1 MSTSMSVRFL
11 IRKERG
17 DDQSEAPIYMRVTI
31 AGERFEL
38 GTRRTALPAQWS
50 VELGRVS
57 GTNSKAKSVNSFL
70 DSLLSRAYDYQ
81 RQILNEGKEL
91 TLSEFKS
98 RWNGIP
104 TEKPK
109 MLMEVFEEHNQQ
121 MKALIGQ
128 EFSPLT
134 FERYTTSKKHTL
146 EFLKWKY
153 KVDDIDIKKL
163 NYEFI
168 HNYEF
173 WLKSVR
179 KCDHNTTIKYLSNF
193 RKIVNI
199 CIKSG
204 WLDRDPFVGFK
215 MTKREVERPF
225 LTEDEL
231 IRIAE
236 KKFIMP
242 RMSQVRD
249 IFVFCCYT
257 GLAYADVK
265 KLTADEITIGIDGE
279 KWIWTSRQKTD
290 TATRIPLLPPA
301 LEILDRYKEDPQSLS
316 NGRLLPVLSNQ
327 KMNSY
332 LKEIADAC
340 EIKKKMTFH
349 TARHTFATTVTL
361 ANDVPM
367 ETVSKLLGHRNL
379 KTTQHYGKILDLK
392 VSQDMGMLRA
402 KFKKGK
408 SSQDSATK

>member
-1 MSTSMSVRFL
+1 MSVLFF
-11 IRKERG
+11 IRRNRG
-17 DDQSEAPIYMRVTI
+17 NDDVEAPIYMRVTI
-31 AGERFEL
+31 AGERYEL
-38 GTRRTALPAQWS
+38 GTKRLVLPANWS
-50 VELGRVS
+50 ADSGRVKGNTS
-57 GTNSKAKSVNSFL
+57 AAKTLNAYL
-70 DSLLSRAYDYQ
+70 DSLLSRAYSHQ
-81 RQILNEGKEL
+81 REIINEGKP
-91 TLSEFKS
+91 LSMEEFRSK
-98 RWNGIP
+98 WLGIP

-121 MKALIGQ
+121 MKALIGH

-134 FERYTTSKKHTL
+134 FERYTTSKKHTHD
-146 EFLKWKY
+146 FMKSKY

-225 LTEDEL
+225 LTDDEL
-231 IRIAE
+231 TRIIE

-265 KLTADEITIGIDGE
+265 KLTTDEITIGIDGE
-279 KWIWTSRQKTD
+279 KWIWTNRQKTD
-290 TATRIPLLPPA
+290 TASRIPLLPPA
-301 LEILDRYKEDPQSLS
+301 LEIMDRHKDDPQCL
-316 NGRLLPVLSNQ
+316 NQGRVLPVLSNQ

-340 EIKKKMTFH
+340 DIKKKMTFH

-402 KFKKGK
+402 KFKKQSAK
-408 SSQDSATK
+408 SESAQK

>member
-1 MSTSMSVRFL
+1 MSVRFL

-38 GTRRTALPAQWS
+38 GTRRTALPTQWS

-109 MLMEVFEEHNQQ
+109 MIMEVFEEHNQQ
-121 MKALIGQ
+121 MKALIGH

-134 FERYTTSKKHTL
+134 FERYTTSKKHTHD
-146 EFLKWKY
+146 FMKWKY
-153 KVDDIDIKKL
+153 KIDDIDVKKL

-367 ETVSKLLGHRNL
+367 ETVSKLLGHMNL
-379 KTTQHYGKILDLK
+379 KTTQHYGKIQDLK
-392 VSQDMGMLRA
+392 VSRDMGLLRE
-402 KFKKGK
+402 KFKKN
-408 SSQDSATK
+408 QATRAQRDGE

>member
-1 MSTSMSVRFL
+1 MSVLFF
-11 IRKERG
+11 IRRNRG
-17 DDQSEAPIYMRVTI
+17 NDDVEAPIYMRVTI
-31 AGERFEL
+31 AGERYEL
-38 GTRRTALPAQWS
+38 GTKRPVLPANWS
-50 VELGRVS
+50 ADSGRVKGNTS
-57 GTNSKAKSVNSFL
+57 AAKTLNAYL
-70 DSLLSRAYDYQ
+70 DSLLSKAYSHQ
-81 RQILNEGKEL
+81 REIINEGKS
-91 TLSEFKS
+91 LSMAEFRSK
-98 RWNGIP
+98 WLGIP
-104 TEKPK
+104 TEKTK
-109 MLMEVFEEHNQQ
+109 MPMEVFEEHNQQ
-121 MKALIGQ
+121 MKALIGH

-134 FERYTTSKKHTL
+134 FERYTTSKKHTHD
-146 EFLKWKY
+146 FMKSKY
-153 KVDDIDIKKL
+153 KVEDIDIKKL

-225 LTEDEL
+225 LTDDEL
-231 IRIAE
+231 NRIIE

-265 KLTADEITIGIDGE
+265 KLTTDEITIGIDGE
-279 KWIWTSRQKTD
+279 RWIWTNRQKTD
-290 TATRIPLLPPA
+290 TASRIPLLPPA
-301 LEILDRYKEDPQSLS
+301 LEIMDRHKTDPQCL
-316 NGRLLPVLSNQ
+316 NQGRVLPVLSNQ

-340 EIKKKMTFH
+340 DIKKKMTFH

-392 VSQDMGMLRA
+392 VSQDMGLLRA
-402 KFKKGK
+402 KFKKNSIDRNSGSEK
-408 SSQDSATK
+408 K

>member
-1 MSTSMSVRFL
+1 MSVRFL

-17 DDQSEAPIYMRVTI
+17 DDQSEAPIYMRMTI
-31 AGERFEL
+31 SGERFEL
-38 GTRRTALPAQWS
+38 STRRSVLPENWS
-50 VELGRVS
+50 AESGRVS
-57 GTNSKAKSVNSFL
+57 GTNSKAKSVNTFL
-70 DSLLSRAYDYQ
+70 DSLLSRAYGYQ
-81 RQILNEGKEL
+81 KQILNEGKEL
-91 TLSEFKS
+91 TLAEFKS

-109 MLMEVFEEHNQQ
+109 MLMEIFEEHNQQ
-121 MKALIGQ
+121 MKALIGH

-134 FERYTTSKKHTL
+134 FERYTTSKKHTHD
-146 EFLKWKY
+146 FMKSKY

-225 LTEDEL
+225 LTDDEL
-231 IRIAE
+231 NRIIE

-265 KLTADEITIGIDGE
+265 KLTTDEITIGIDGE
-279 KWIWTSRQKTD
+279 RWIWTNRQKTD
-290 TATRIPLLPPA
+290 TASRIPLLPPA
-301 LEILDRYKEDPQSLS
+301 LEIMDRHKDDPQCL
-316 NGRLLPVLSNQ
+316 NQGRVLPVLSNQ

-340 EIKKKMTFH
+340 DIKKKMTFH

-392 VSQDMGMLRA
+392 VSQDMGLLRA
-402 KFKKGK
+402 KFKKQSDK
-408 SSQDSATK
+408 NSQEKNL

>member
-1 MSTSMSVRFL
+1 MSTMSVLFF
-11 IRKERG
+11 IRRNRG
-17 DDQSEAPIYMRVTI
+17 NDDVEAPIYMRVTI
-31 AGERFEL
+31 AGERYEL
-38 GTRRTALPAQWS
+38 GTKRLVLPANWS
-50 VELGRVS
+50 ADSGRVKGNTS
-57 GTNSKAKSVNSFL
+57 AAKTLNAYL
-70 DSLLSRAYDYQ
+70 DSLLSRAYSHQ
-81 RQILNEGKEL
+81 REIINEGKP
-91 TLSEFKS
+91 LSMEEFRSK
-98 RWNGIP
+98 WLGIP

-121 MKALIGQ
+121 MKALIGH

-134 FERYTTSKKHTL
+134 FERYTTSKKHTHD
-146 EFLKWKY
+146 FMKSKY

-225 LTEDEL
+225 LTDDEL
-231 IRIAE
+231 TRIIE

-265 KLTADEITIGIDGE
+265 KLTTDEITIGIDGE
-279 KWIWTSRQKTD
+279 KWIWTNRQKTD
-290 TATRIPLLPPA
+290 TASRIPLLPPA
-301 LEILDRYKEDPQSLS
+301 LEIMDRHKDDPQCL
-316 NGRLLPVLSNQ
+316 NQGRVLPVLSNQ

-340 EIKKKMTFH
+340 DIKKKMTFH

-402 KFKKGK
+402 KFKKQSAK
-408 SSQDSATK
+408 SESAQK

>member
-1 MSTSMSVRFL
+1 
-11 IRKERG
+11 
-17 DDQSEAPIYMRVTI
+17 
-31 AGERFEL
+31 
-38 GTRRTALPAQWS
+38 
-50 VELGRVS
+50 
-57 GTNSKAKSVNSFL
+57 
-70 DSLLSRAYDYQ
+70 
-81 RQILNEGKEL
+81 
-91 TLSEFKS
+91 
-98 RWNGIP
+98 
-104 TEKPK
+104 
-109 MLMEVFEEHNQQ
+109 MEVFEEHNQQ
-121 MKALIGQ
+121 MKALIGHQ
-128 EFSPLT
+128 FSPLT
-134 FERYTTSKKHTL
+134 FERYTTSKKHTHD
-146 EFLKWKY
+146 FMKSKY

-225 LTEDEL
+225 LTDDEL
-231 IRIAE
+231 NRIIE
-236 KKFIMP
+236 KKFVMP

-265 KLTADEITIGIDGE
+265 KLTTDEITIGIDGE
-279 KWIWTSRQKTD
+279 KWIWTNRQKTD
-290 TATRIPLLPPA
+290 TASRIPLLPPA
-301 LEILDRYKEDPQSLS
+301 LEIMDRHKDDPQCL
-316 NGRLLPVLSNQ
+316 NQGRVLPVLSNQ

-340 EIKKKMTFH
+340 DIKKKMTFH

-392 VSQDMGMLRA
+392 VSHDMGMLRA
-402 KFKKGK
+402 KFKKQSDK
-408 SSQDSATK
+408 NSQEKNL

>member
-1 MSTSMSVRFL
+1 MSVRFL

-17 DDQSEAPIYMRVTI
+17 DDQSEAPIYMRMTI

-38 GTRRTALPAQWS
+38 STRRTVLPENWS
-50 VELGRVS
+50 AESGRVS
-57 GTNSKAKSVNSFL
+57 GTNTKAKSVNTFL
-70 DSLLSRAYDYQ
+70 DSLLSRAYGYQ
-81 RQILNEGKEL
+81 KQILNEGKEL
-91 TLSEFKS
+91 TLTEFKS

-109 MLMEVFEEHNQQ
+109 MLMEVFEEHNQK
-121 MKALIGQ
+121 MKALIGH

-134 FERYTTSKKHTL
+134 FERYTTSKKHTHD
-146 EFLKWKY
+146 FMKSKY

-231 IRIAE
+231 NRIIE

-265 KLTADEITIGIDGE
+265 KLTTDEITIGIDGE
-279 KWIWTSRQKTD
+279 RWIWTNRQKTD
-290 TATRIPLLPPA
+290 TASRIPLLPPA
-301 LEILDRYKEDPQSLS
+301 LEIMDRHKNDPQCL
-316 NGRLLPVLSNQ
+316 NQGRVLPVLSNQ

-340 EIKKKMTFH
+340 DIKKKMTFH

-402 KFKKGK
+402 KFTNRSK
-408 SSQDSATK
+408 DSKAAE

>member
-1 MSTSMSVRFL
+1 MSVRFL

-17 DDQSEAPIYMRVTI
+17 DDQSEAPIYMRMTI

-38 GTRRTALPAQWS
+38 STRRTVLPENWS
-50 VELGRVS
+50 AESGRVS
-57 GTNSKAKSVNSFL
+57 GANSKAKSVNTYL
-70 DSLLSRAYDYQ
+70 DSLLSRAYSYQ
-81 RQILNEGKEL
+81 KQILNEGKEF
-91 TLSEFKS
+91 TLAEFKS

-121 MKALIGQ
+121 MKALIGH

-134 FERYTTSKKHTL
+134 FERYTTSKKHTHD
-146 EFLKWKY
+146 FMKSKY

-231 IRIAE
+231 NRIIE
-236 KKFIMP
+236 KKFTML

-265 KLTADEITIGIDGE
+265 KLTTDEITIGIDGE
-279 KWIWTSRQKTD
+279 RWIWTNRQKTD
-290 TATRIPLLPPA
+290 TASRIPLLPPA
-301 LEILDRYKEDPQSLS
+301 LEIIDRHKNDPQWL
-316 NGRLLPVLSNQ
+316 NQGRVLPVLSNQ

-340 EIKKKMTFH
+340 DIKKKMTFH

-402 KFKKGK
+402 KFKKAK
-408 SSQDSATK
+408 AAE

>member
-1 MSTSMSVRFL
+1 M
-11 IRKERG
+11 
-17 DDQSEAPIYMRVTI
+17 
-31 AGERFEL
+31 
-38 GTRRTALPAQWS
+38 
-50 VELGRVS
+50 
-57 GTNSKAKSVNSFL
+57 
-70 DSLLSRAYDYQ
+70 
-81 RQILNEGKEL
+81 
-91 TLSEFKS
+91 
-98 RWNGIP
+98 
-104 TEKPK
+104 
-109 MLMEVFEEHNQQ
+109 
-121 MKALIGQ
+121 
-128 EFSPLT
+128 
-134 FERYTTSKKHTL
+134 
-146 EFLKWKY
+146 
-153 KVDDIDIKKL
+153 
-163 NYEFI
+163 
-168 HNYEF
+168 
-173 WLKSVR
+173 
-179 KCDHNTTIKYLSNF
+179 
-193 RKIVNI
+193 NI
-199 CIKSG
+199 CIKNG

-231 IRIAE
+231 NRIID

-242 RMSQVRD
+242 RMFQVRD
-249 IFVFCCYT
+249 ILIFCCYT

-402 KFKKGK
+402 KFKKQ
-408 SSQDSATK
+408 STKPDTAQK

>member
-1 MSTSMSVRFL
+1 MSVRFL

-17 DDQSEAPIYMRVTI
+17 DDRSEAPIYMRMTI

-38 GTRRTALPAQWS
+38 STRRTVLPENWS
-50 VELGRVS
+50 AESGRVS
-57 GTNSKAKSVNSFL
+57 GTNAKAKSVNPFL
-70 DSLLSRAYDYQ
+70 DSLLSRAYGYQ

-91 TLSEFKS
+91 TLTEFKS

-104 TEKPK
+104 TEKAK

-121 MKALIGQ
+121 MKALIGY

-134 FERYTTSKKHTL
+134 FERYTTSKKHTHD
-146 EFLKWKY
+146 FMKSKY

-225 LTEDEL
+225 LTDDEL
-231 IRIAE
+231 NRIIE

-279 KWIWTSRQKTD
+279 RWIWTNRQKTD
-290 TATRIPLLPPA
+290 TASRIPLLPQA
-301 LEILDRYKEDPQSLS
+301 LEIMDRHKNDPQCL
-316 NGRLLPVLSNQ
+316 NQGRVLPVLSNQ

-340 EIKKKMTFH
+340 DIKKKMTFH
-349 TARHTFATTVTL
+349 TARHTFATTITL

-402 KFKKGK
+402 KFTNRSKDKK
-408 SSQDSATK
+408 SAQ

>member
-1 MSTSMSVRFL
+1 MPGNQWQTIRVNVRFTCEL
-11 IRKERG
+11 QSLVNVTKLVQDDLFLKEN
-17 DDQSEAPIYMRVTI
+17 
-31 AGERFEL
+31 
-38 GTRRTALPAQWS
+38 WS
-50 VELGRVS
+50 KDTGRVKGS
-57 GTNSKAKSVNSFL
+57 GSNAKSINTYL
-70 DSLLSRAYDYQ
+70 DSLLSKAYSHQ
-81 RQILNEGKEL
+81 RQILNEGKEFSM
-91 TLSEFKS
+91 TEFKS
-98 RWNGIP
+98 RWLGIP
-104 TEKPK
+104 TEKTK

-121 MKALIGQ
+121 MKALIGH

-215 MTKREVERPF
+215 MTKREVVRPF

-231 IRIAE
+231 IRIIE

-290 TATRIPLLPPA
+290 TATRIPLLPTA

-402 KFKKGK
+402 KFKK
-408 SSQDSATK
+408 QSAKPDTAQK